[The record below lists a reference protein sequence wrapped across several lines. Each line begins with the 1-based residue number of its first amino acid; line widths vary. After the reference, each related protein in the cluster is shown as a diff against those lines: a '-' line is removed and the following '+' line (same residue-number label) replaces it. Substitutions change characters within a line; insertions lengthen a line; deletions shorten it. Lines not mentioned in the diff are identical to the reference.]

1 MTALPRPPSIFDDGF
16 GKKPADIGV
25 HLWSG
30 GGNKVGT
37 VIGLQIGTHLQLGRD
52 DPVVM
57 TVLSM
62 YKQFK
67 KDTAARRMGQTRV
80 NVYNARIGQIS
91 YRLTVVDVP
100 PEPGMYQQG
109 SNLVLKG
116 RVTAK
121 MDGRKDVW
129 EIKPVVVE
137 EWKEV
142 MDFSM

>member
-1 MTALPRPPSIFDDGF
+1 MLALSRPPSIFDDDF

-37 VIGLQIGTHLQLGRD
+37 VIGLQIGTHLQLGRN

-57 TVLSM
+57 TVLAM
-62 YKQFK
+62 YKQFE
-67 KDTAARRMGQTRV
+67 KDTAARRMGQKRV
-80 NVYNARIGQIS
+80 DTYNARIGQTS
-91 YRLTVVDVP
+91 YRLTVDVRP
-100 PEPGMYQQG
+100 HPGMYLQD
-109 SNLVLKG
+109 NNPVLKG
-116 RVTAK
+116 RVTAM

-142 MDFSM
+142 MDVPY